1 MIQFKQYIE
10 ESVDESWAKSLATAA
25 TAATILAS
33 NPSLAKNKITDAQP
47 AQVQKSA
54 ATNAVPKVSQYR
66 NLLTELITHHEG
78 VRNKVYKD
86 SKGIPT
92 IGIGFNLNSIQA
104 AKTLKS
110 MGISYSNVLAGKR
123 NLTDKEISYL
133 FNISLDQAI
142 SDAAKFFPD
151 IDHLPP
157 PAQIILVDMAF
168 NLGYTRLAK
177 FKNFKAALE
186 ERNYRLAANEMVDS
200 RWYYQ
205 VGNRSKRLVGIMRS
219 LAKSNDHDVVSNK

>member
-1 MIQFKQYIE
+1 MIKFKQYIE
-10 ESVDESWAKSLATAA
+10 EPVEESWAKSLATAA
-25 TAATILAS
+25 TAATILTP
-33 NPSLAKNKITDAQP
+33 NPSLAKNKITGAQP
-47 AQVQKSA
+47 TQVQKSA
-54 ATNAVPKVSQYR
+54 TTNAVPKVSQYK

-104 AKTLKS
+104 ARTLKS
-110 MGISYSNVLAGKR
+110 MGISYSNVLDGKR

-177 FKNFKAALE
+177 FKDFKAALE

-200 RWYYQ
+200 SWYYQ
-205 VGNRSKRLVGIMRS
+205 VGNRSKHLVGIMRS
-219 LAKSNDHDVVSNK
+219 LAKSNDHDVVLNK